1 MRLINIYCNDS
12 DSFKYSI
19 LLYLYYYNIK
29 NNHGRIS
36 QLNNNLN
43 PYIPSEFNKNSD
55 IAKFEKDNTHI
66 SLFIIDINGEP
77 LFLTRNNASI
87 KVMIVKLND
96 NRYTI
101 IKPSIHRFNDN
112 IREINKRNRDKCKK
126 YKLTDEIKNELALD
140 PSEYQKLWLKQ
151 YLTHYYAF
159 RHQKMCNILFLTQY
173 KWMK

>member
-1 MRLINIYCNDS
+1 MHLINIYCNDS

-19 LLYLYYYNIK
+19 LLYLYYYNIQK
-29 NNHGRIS
+29 NYGRMS

-43 PYIPSEFNKNSD
+43 PYIPIEFNKNSD
-55 IAKFEKDNTHI
+55 IVQFEQDTSHI
-66 SLFIIDINGEP
+66 NLFIIDVNGEP

-87 KVMIVKLND
+87 KVTIVKLND

-112 IREINKRNRDKCKK
+112 IREINKINEDKCKK

-140 PSEYQKLWLKQ
+140 PSEYQKL
-151 YLTHYYAF
+151 
-159 RHQKMCNILFLTQY
+159 
-173 KWMK
+173 

>member
-29 NNHGRIS
+29 KSHGRIS
-36 QLNNNLN
+36 QLKNNLN
-43 PYIPSEFNKNSD
+43 PYISIEFNKNSD
-55 IAKFEKDNTHI
+55 IAQFEQDNSHI

-87 KVMIVKLND
+87 KVTIVKLND

-101 IKPSIHRFNDN
+101 TKPSLHRFNDN
-112 IREINKRNRDKCKK
+112 IREINKINRDKCKK
-126 YKLTDEIKNELALD
+126 YKLTDEIK
-140 PSEYQKLWLKQ
+140 
-151 YLTHYYAF
+151 
-159 RHQKMCNILFLTQY
+159 
-173 KWMK
+173 

>member
-19 LLYLYYYNIK
+19 LLYLYYSNI
-29 NNHGRIS
+29 NDGRIS

-43 PYIPSEFNKNSD
+43 PYIPIEFNKNSN
-55 IAKFEKDNTHI
+55 IAQFEQDNSHI

-77 LFLTRNNASI
+77 LFLTTNNATI
-87 KVMIVKLND
+87 KVIIVKLNY

-126 YKLTDEIKNELALD
+126 YKLTHEIKNELALD
-140 PSEYQKLWLKQ
+140 PSEYQKL
-151 YLTHYYAF
+151 
-159 RHQKMCNILFLTQY
+159 
-173 KWMK
+173 